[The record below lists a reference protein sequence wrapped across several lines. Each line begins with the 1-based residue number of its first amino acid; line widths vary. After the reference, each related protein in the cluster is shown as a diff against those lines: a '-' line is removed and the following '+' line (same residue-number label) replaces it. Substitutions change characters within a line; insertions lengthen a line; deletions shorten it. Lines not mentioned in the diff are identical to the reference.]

1 MYFCRGGVKILKI
14 WNNFFFSGSIKNS
27 SRDFCKLV
35 QLRNSPRGLWQNLIY
50 ARVIQDLWFSTCT
63 HICKTGRGGGHFFH
77 NFWASFFVFRL
88 IGYQNWWKIWMQL
101 GPAVLN
107 VPSKTK
113 KTSKR
118 DSYFIFKFLARM
130 YPKVPRNFLKVPE
143 ISLFVHLGQKYR
155 FFANRPKCP
164 KMSF

>member
-1 MYFCRGGVKILKI
+1 MYFCRGGWKFWKFGIT
-14 WNNFFFSGSIKNS
+14 FFFLALSKIPPGIFVSWS
-27 SRDFCKLV
+27 SWEIPPEDFDRIWFMLELSRIYDFRHVPTSAKL
-35 QLRNSPRGLWQNLIY
+35 
-50 ARVIQDLWFSTCT
+50 D
-63 HICKTGRGGGHFFH
+63 GGGHFFH

-107 VPSKTK
+107 LPLKTK
-113 KTSKR
+113 KTQKW
-118 DSYFIFKFLARM
+118 DSYCIFKFLARM